1 MTAFSWTEKGENGE
15 PATSE
20 PDAPD
25 PAAGSTAAAPSAA
38 DALAPFA
45 HAVRQVTIPE
55 PDPARAAPGKR
66 PKQDGPGSTANAR
79 RVRDCYA
86 ALERRDLET
95 AFRDFS
101 PGFKLE
107 VPAQLPFDPG
117 DVRGPMVV
125 MGLIRKML
133 ELTGGQFKN
142 ELLSVSATDD
152 LAVALNRVTVTRR
165 GKSRTY
171 HTSWTYRVVGDK
183 FVEGWLHVSL
193 SPEDLREVFS

>member
-1 MTAFSWTEKGENGE
+1 MTAFSWTAAGKDEE
-15 PATSE
+15 PAAPE
-20 PDAPD
+20 PEVPV
-25 PAAGSTAAAPSAA
+25 PAPSAT

-45 HAVRQVTIPE
+45 SAVRNIAIPE

-66 PKQDGPGSTANAR
+66 PKPDPPSSHPNAR
-79 RVRDCYA
+79 RIRDCYA
-86 ALERRDLET
+86 ALERRDLGT
-95 AFRDFS
+95 AFKDFS

-142 ELLSVSATDD
+142 ELITVSGTDD
-152 LAVALNRVTVTRR
+152 MAVALNRVTVTRR
-165 GKSRTY
+165 GETRTY

-183 FVEGWLHVSL
+183 IVEGWLHVSL
-193 SPEDLREVFS
+193 SPEDLRAVFS

>member
-1 MTAFSWTEKGENGE
+1 MTAFSWTEKGADGE

-20 PDAPD
+20 PESSD
-25 PAAGSTAAAPSAA
+25 PAAPSTA

-45 HAVRQVTIPE
+45 SEVRHVEMPE

-66 PKQDGPGSTANAR
+66 PKADPPGSHPNAK

-95 AFRDFS
+95 AFKDFS

-117 DVRGPMVV
+117 DVRGPIVV

-142 ELLSVSATDD
+142 ELLSVTATDD

-183 FVEGWLHVSL
+183 IVEGWL
-193 SPEDLREVFS
+193 